1 MLDDLYPSILGDTQQ
16 SAEPTPRQ
24 LTAFEQASLT
34 LLVKRLLE
42 GSSAYSYFATES
54 ADKAFAEAREA
65 AGLPRLKSRQE
76 ADVEFQLIREL
87 RLNLTEFDALAMSSY
102 GGTSIKA
109 LATAV
114 VCERLGLDQESG
126 PVLLGAV
133 SWATLDYD
141 PAALRALRELPQ
153 QDRPY
158 GPAGALC
165 CELVA
170 AKLTSA
176 MRGDAY
182 GSAHF
187 HELHLHSLR
196 KVVLELCQAQG
207 IAPAASDPLLKA
219 LLAGISSSAL
229 EDLPPEVLE
238 NLGGLVLQSIGLDP
252 VSGPALFGESG
263 WARLVAAAQ
272 PPISS
277 SHENTDSAPL
287 QSERARGFENLKV
300 ATTVSIAVA
309 GLLGGLLALPSGLSR
324 VWAWLQL
331 LF

>member
-1 MLDDLYPSILGDTQQ
+1 MLDDLYPSILGDTRE

-42 GSSAYSYFATES
+42 GSSAYSYFATAS
-54 ADKAFAEAREA
+54 GDTAFAEARAA
-65 AGLPRLKSRQE
+65 AGLPRLQPRQD
-76 ADVEFQLIREL
+76 ADVEFELIREL
-87 RLNLTEFDALAMSSY
+87 RLNLTEFDALVIGSD
-102 GGTSIKA
+102 GGASIKA

-114 VCERLGLDQESG
+114 VCEHLGLDQESG
-126 PVLLGAV
+126 PVLLGAA
-133 SWATLDYD
+133 SWAKLDYE
-141 PAALRALRELPQ
+141 PAALTALRELPG

-158 GPAGALC
+158 GPFC

-170 AKLTSA
+170 AKLASA

-187 HELHLHSLR
+187 YESHLHSLR
-196 KVVLELCQAQG
+196 KVVSGLCQAQG

-219 LLAGISSSAL
+219 LLEGISSSAL
-229 EDLPPEVLE
+229 KDLPPEVLE
-238 NLGGLVLQSIGLDP
+238 NLGSVVLQSIGLDP

-272 PPISS
+272 PPSPP
-277 SHENTDSAPL
+277 SHEDKDSAAWPL
-287 QSERARGFENLKV
+287 EPARGFETLKV
-300 ATTVSIAVA
+300 ATTVSIVVA
-309 GLLGGLLALPSGLSR
+309 GLLGGLLSLPSGISR